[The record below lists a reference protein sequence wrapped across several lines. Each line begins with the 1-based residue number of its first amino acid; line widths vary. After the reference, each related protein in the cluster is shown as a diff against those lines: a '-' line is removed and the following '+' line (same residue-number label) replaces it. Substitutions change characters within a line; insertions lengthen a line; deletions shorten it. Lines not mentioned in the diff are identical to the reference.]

1 MMFYHEGRLDTGY
14 GEKRKEELDLS
25 GHSVAYTTG
34 VLAARGS
41 FRKTFE
47 LNRM

>member
-25 GHSVAYTTG
+25 GHSVACTTG
-34 VLAARGS
+34 VLTARWS
-41 FRKTFE
+41 FRIALE
-47 LNRM
+47 LFRM